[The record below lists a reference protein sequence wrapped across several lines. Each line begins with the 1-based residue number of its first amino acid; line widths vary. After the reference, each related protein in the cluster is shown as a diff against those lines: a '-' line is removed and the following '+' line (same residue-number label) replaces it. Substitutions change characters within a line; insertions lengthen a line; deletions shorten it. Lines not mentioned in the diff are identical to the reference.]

1 MIKDLLL
8 SAQTAS
14 RTLLTLPTIEINA
27 FLLRL
32 ADVLE
37 QSMDQITEANLI
49 DLDKMDPGDSR
60 YDRLLLSSD
69 RILGMTKDLRNVAKL
84 PSPLGNIL
92 YEVVRPNGMKITKRT
107 VPFGVIGVIYES
119 RPNVTTDV
127 FSLCFKAGSACVL
140 KGGKEAS
147 ETNRCLVGIIHRV
160 LFERNL
166 PKDLCLLLPNEHE
179 ATAEMLNAV
188 GLIDLVIPRGSSRL
202 INFVRDT
209 ARVPVIETGAG
220 ICHTY
225 FDAAGDLDKGRE
237 IIFNGKTRR
246 VSVCNAL
253 DCLLLHV
260 SRINDLPE
268 LVHLLADKN
277 VLLYADPLAYS
288 ILQGKYPDSLLQAAS
303 KEHYGLEMLSYKMAI
318 KVVPSIEAAL
328 DHIAQHSS
336 RHSEAI
342 VSENEEAC
350 RLFSHMVDAACV
362 YTNLPTTWTDGAQFG
377 FGAEIGISTQ
387 KLHARGPMALSEIV
401 TYKYIISGNG
411 QIRS

>member
-268 LVHLLADKN
+268 LVHPLADKN

>member
-69 RILGMTKDLRNVAKL
+69 RILGMTKDLRNIAKL

-160 LFERNL
+160 LFERNF

-268 LVHLLADKN
+268 LVHPLADKN

>member
-69 RILGMTKDLRNVAKL
+69 RILGMTKDLRNIAKL

-268 LVHLLADKN
+268 LVHPLADKN